1 LSAYAD
7 AFHPAVLRL
16 IRRVVQAAHQL
27 AKPVAVCGELASD
40 PLAIP
45 VLVGLGVDDLSVNP
59 AAVPRT
65 KSIIHRLNGAEA
77 AALAETVLQADSA
90 PAARRIAAHTI

>member
-1 LSAYAD
+1 
-7 AFHPAVLRL
+7 
-16 IRRVVQAAHQL
+16 
-27 AKPVAVCGELASD
+27 
-40 PLAIP
+40 